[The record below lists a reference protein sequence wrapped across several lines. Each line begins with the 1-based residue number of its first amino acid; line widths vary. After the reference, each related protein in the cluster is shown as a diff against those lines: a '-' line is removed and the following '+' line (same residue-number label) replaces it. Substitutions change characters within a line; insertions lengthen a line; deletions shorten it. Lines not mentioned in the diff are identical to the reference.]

1 MTRSLLAAFV
11 AVSVSCGELATSGTA
26 ASYLV
31 IDSIDAAQGSSPGS
45 FAGQLQSDVVTSVD
59 GSPRLLP
66 DFGRVNLTLAL
77 KDPGSLL
84 APVPPS
90 LTNAITL
97 TRYRV
102 RYVRADGRNLPGL
115 DVPYTFDGALTVTV
129 GASASTT
136 FSLVRAQA
144 KAEAPLAAL
153 VNSRLVISTIAE
165 ITFYGRD
172 QTGRGVATSAWI
184 DVHFG
189 DWPDPK

>member
-1 MTRSLLAAFV
+1 MTRSLLATVV
-11 AVSVSCGELATSGTA
+11 ALSVSCGELARSGTA

-31 IDSIDAAQGSSPGS
+31 VDSIDAARGSSPGS
-45 FAGQLQSDVVTSVD
+45 FAGHLESDVVTNV
-59 GSPRLLP
+59 GGNPTLLQ
-66 DFGRVNLTLAL
+66 DVGRINLTLAL

-84 APVPPS
+84 APVAPS
-90 LTNAITL
+90 PTNAITV

-102 RYVRADGRNLPGL
+102 RYTRADGRNIPGL
-115 DVPYTFDGALTVTV
+115 DVPYAFDGALTLTV
-129 GASASTT
+129 GGTASAT

-153 VNSRLVISTIAE
+153 VNSRLVISTLAE

-172 QTGRGVATSAWI
+172 QTGRGVTTSAWI